1 MWVTVSA
8 RLSTR
13 PTTGL
18 NARVGILDV
27 VSFVDSTLERVPEP
41 LRSLLIKHRELLKF
55 AFVGGFCFIITL
67 AVNYTLKLTV
77 LSTKPVTAQAVA
89 VIIATIVS
97 YILNREWA
105 FRTRGGR
112 ERHHEAALFFLIS
125 GLGVVLNTLPL
136 WVSRYVFHLQ
146 VPHVN
151 LFVQEFADFTSGM
164 IIGTLVAM
172 VFRWWAFKKW
182 VFPSENARPDR
193 IRRLHAVGSGDDEQV
208 A

>member
-1 MWVTVSA
+1 VS
-8 RLSTR
+8 L
-13 PTTGL
+13 
-18 NARVGILDV
+18 
-27 VSFVDSTLERVPEP
+27 VDSTLERVPEP
-41 LRSLLIKHRELLKF
+41 VRSLLLKHRELLKF
-55 AFVGGFCFIITL
+55 AFVGGFCFVITL
-67 AVNYTLKLTV
+67 TVNYGLKLTV
-77 LSTKPVTAQAVA
+77 LGDKPVTAQAIA

-97 YILNREWA
+97 YVLNREWA

-125 GLGVVLNTLPL
+125 GMGVVLNTAPL
-136 WVSRYVFHLQ
+136 WISRYALDLQ
-146 VPHVN
+146 VPNVSR
-151 LFVQEFADFTSGM
+151 FVQEFSDFTSGM

-193 IRRLHAVGSGDDEQV
+193 RVRRLHSVDGTAKSDEQV